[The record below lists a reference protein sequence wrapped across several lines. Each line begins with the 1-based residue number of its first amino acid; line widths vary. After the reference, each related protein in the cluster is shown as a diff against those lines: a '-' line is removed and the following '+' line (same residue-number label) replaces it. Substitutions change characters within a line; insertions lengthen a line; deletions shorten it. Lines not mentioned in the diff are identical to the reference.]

1 MIKILVISDITF
13 DPILKEIYKQTDKY
27 KITSL
32 YFEDVNT
39 AFYQGDFDEFDFI
52 FFHSDLYFHIKEID
66 WQKKLINNL
75 DSFCDKYSTKTI
87 ITSNLFNIGYK
98 FGGRNLLYS
107 KLEEYNFEFNHEL
120 EFLRNKSNL
129 FFFDIKNLIFESGLN
144 NSYNYVLG
152 AMYQMPY
159 TKELII
165 KFSSEFINFFSFLT
179 SEEKKVIVI
188 DCDNTLWNG
197 VLGEDG
203 INGIK
208 CDKNYDGIVY
218 YYFQKFLK
226 EKMHEGFILCICSKN
241 NEIEVEQLFKL
252 DLFPLKWDDFLIKK
266 VNWTEKSENIKQI
279 AKELNIDS
287 SAMIFIDDNPFELDS
302 VLNFSNVEKAF
313 LFKNDFGSLRLLIN
327 DYCFKHKFIL
337 DDDVDKNNQYRLE
350 QERLSTYSN
359 FTDLDSYISSLNL
372 KLVVNEND
380 LNSLERISQMTEKT
394 NQFNFNKK
402 PYSVNELRLWVNNGN
417 KLFSA
422 KLSDKYGE
430 YGIIGLIMLERTG
443 SNEFIL
449 ENYLISCRALGK
461 QIEDKFFNDVIEI
474 VSKSQNLITSISF
487 KSTQKNVPAQLFTNK
502 LKQNGYQIRE
512 IK

>member
-1 MIKILVISDITF
+1 MIKILVISDVTF
-13 DPILKEIYKQTDKY
+13 DPILKEINKQTDKY
-27 KITSL
+27 SISSL

-39 AFYQGDFDEFDFI
+39 AFYQSDFDEFEFI
-52 FFHSDLYFHIKEID
+52 FFHSDLNFHIKEID

-75 DSFCDKYSTKTI
+75 SSLCNKFPTKYI
-87 ITSNLFNIGYK
+87 LCSNLFNIGFK
-98 FGGRNLLYS
+98 FRGRNLLYS
-107 KLEEYNFEFNHEL
+107 KLEEYNIEFNNDL
-120 EFLRNKSNL
+120 EFLLNKSNL
-129 FFFDIKNLIFESGLN
+129 LFFDLKNIIYEIGFN

-159 TKELII
+159 TKELIV
-165 KFSSEFINFFSFLT
+165 KFSSELIKFLNFLT
-179 SEEKKVIVI
+179 LEEKKVIVI

-203 INGIK
+203 INVVK
-208 CDKNYDGIVY
+208 CDKNHEGIVY

-226 EKMHEGFILCICSKN
+226 EKIEEGFILCLCSKN

-279 AKELNIDS
+279 ARELNIDS
-287 SAMIFIDDNPFELDS
+287 SAIIFIDDNPFELDS
-302 VLNFSNVEKAF
+302 VLNFTNVDKTF
-313 LFKNDFGSLRLLIN
+313 LFKNDFESLNSLIS
-327 DYCFKHKFIL
+327 DYCFKRKFIL
-337 DDDVDKNNQYRLE
+337 DDDVNKNNQYKLE
-350 QERLSTYSN
+350 QERLSSYSN
-359 FTDLDSYISSLNL
+359 FADLDSYILSLNL

-402 PYSVNELRLWVNNGN
+402 PYSVSELQLWIKNGN

-430 YGIIGLIMLERTG
+430 YGIIGLIMLEST
-443 SNEFIL
+443 NIDEFSV
-449 ENYLISCRALGK
+449 ENYLVSCRALGK
-461 QIEDKFFNDVIEI
+461 QIEDKFFHNVEEI
-474 VSKSQNLITSISF
+474 ISKDNKFITSISF
-487 KSTQKNVPAQLFTNK
+487 KLTQKNVPAQLFINK